1 MSQRINP
8 IGPYERRSM
17 PVPRVERRKPTEDH
31 HEQPEDGY
39 EQFEEQLE
47 RGLRDSG
54 QHKLPAA
61 ETPTVKVD
69 LSSEA
74 SATPPQ
80 PGRSGEAGSSDGHPA
95 QPEVRHIDVSA

>member
-54 QHKLPAA
+54 QHELPAA
-61 ETPTVKVD
+61 ETPAVQVD
-69 LSSEA
+69 I
-74 SATPPQ
+74 SADALPQKALPTPP
-80 PGRSGEAGSSDGHPA
+80 PFAAPPRDDDERP
-95 QPEVRHIDVSA
+95 HIDVSA